1 MAREKRRMKNHGIKT
16 NSIKTLNL
24 ETILKAYSNGIFPMA
39 ETKFED
45 DVFWIEPKFRGIIP
59 LDAFRVSKSLKR
71 HIQKRKPII
80 KFNQNFETIVK
91 GCSNRKETWINSTLY
106 NTYSL
111 LNKAGYA
118 QSIEVYENN
127 KLTGG
132 LFGININGAFFGESM
147 YSISPNASK
156 IALNFLIERLSKCH
170 YTLFDTQFTSKH
182 LMSLGAIEI
191 TQESYLK
198 LLDKAINKKVDYAFY

>member
-1 MAREKRRMKNHGIKT
+1 
-16 NSIKTLNL
+16 
-24 ETILKAYSNGIFPMA
+24 MA

-45 DVFWIEPKFRGIIP
+45 DVLWIEPKFRGIIP

-80 KFNQNFETIVK
+80 KFNKNFETIVK

-118 QSIEVYENN
+118 QSVEVYENN

-170 YTLFDTQFTSKH
+170 YTLFDTQFISKH

>member
-1 MAREKRRMKNHGIKT
+1 
-16 NSIKTLNL
+16 
-24 ETILKAYSNGIFPMA
+24 
-39 ETKFED
+39 
-45 DVFWIEPKFRGIIP
+45 
-59 LDAFRVSKSLKR
+59 
-71 HIQKRKPII
+71 
-80 KFNQNFETIVK
+80 
-91 GCSNRKETWINSTLY
+91 LY

-118 QSIEVYENN
+118 QSVEVYENN

-170 YTLFDTQFTSKH
+170 YTLFDTQFISKH